1 MITADVPFWVY
12 DTTKGRANGRQ
23 RAEHEVTSE
32 ATLDKRGI
40 LPRPNYNFPWLPRFP
55 FVFDLLF
62 GRRRSFAG
70 DSALVMANNPY
81 PRRFEGF
88 EQLPSES
95 PFVIVM
101 NHFNRPGLHPYHCA
115 MAVGAAVAQQRPGE
129 PELSWLLTSEWYDAR
144 FGPVRIPVWLTRW
157 TFRRIGRIYGH
168 VVLPRR
174 EELVMARA
182 SSLRRVLSVLAKA
195 PVAIAPEGAGS
206 GHLLDP
212 PAGSGLFLTIL
223 SGHGYPIFPLAA
235 WEEDSTLVLR
245 LGKPLRLSTAHGSS
259 RDEADRLAREQTMVA
274 LGRLLPRDYWG
285 VYTSAIERS
294 LTEEGAST

>member
-1 MITADVPFWVY
+1 MY
-12 DTTKGRANGRQ
+12 DTTKGKANGRQ

-32 ATLDKRGI
+32 ATLDKRDI
-40 LPRPNYNFPWLPRFP
+40 LPRPNYKFPWMPRFP
-55 FVFDLLF
+55 FVFDILF
-62 GRRRSFAG
+62 GRHRSFAG

-81 PRRFEGF
+81 PRRIEGF
-88 EQLPSES
+88 EQLPSKS

-115 MAVGAAVAQQRPGE
+115 MAVTAAVAQQRPGE
-129 PELSWLLTSEWYDAR
+129 PELSWLLTSEWYNAR

-157 TFRRIGRIYGH
+157 SFRRISLIYGL

-182 SSLRRVLSVLAKA
+182 WSLRRVLSMLTKA
-195 PVAIAPEGAGS
+195 PIAITPEGAGS
-206 GHLLDP
+206 GQLLDP

-223 SGHGYPIFPLAA
+223 SGHGYPLFPLAV

-245 LGKPLRLSTAHGSS
+245 LGKPFRLSMRRDVS

-274 LGRLLPRDYWG
+274 LGRLLPREYWG
-285 VYTSAIERS
+285 VYASAIERS